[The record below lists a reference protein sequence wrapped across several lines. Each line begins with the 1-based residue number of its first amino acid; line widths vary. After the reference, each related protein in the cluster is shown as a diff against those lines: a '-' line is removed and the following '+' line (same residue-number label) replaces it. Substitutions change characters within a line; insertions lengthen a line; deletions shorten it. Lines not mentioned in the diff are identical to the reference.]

1 MERTIALT
9 RNRKPGSLVG
19 QTVRITNCE
28 QSLPEHLGQIGTVM
42 SHHVQGHEM
51 FRVYLGAGIC
61 RARGVEL
68 VNNRSQSWVDLL

>member
-9 RNRKPGSLVG
+9 RNRKPGSFVG

-28 QSLPEHLGQIGTVM
+28 QNLPEHLGQIGTVT
-42 SHHVQGHEM
+42 SHHIHGREI

-68 VNNRSQSWVDLL
+68 VNSRSRS